1 MWTVEVYYTRSLHL
15 YTSRKFAEEKVSQ
28 VSKYIDLVPKG
39 YVWVL
44 YKEGEA
50 LDYGLGT
57 S

>member
-1 MWTVEVYYTRSLHL
+1 MWIVEVYYTRSLHL

-44 YKEGEA
+44 YKEEEA